1 MHDRSAR
8 AEFWVVILAI
18 FARWAADPWNHK
30 TALCDWWLYY
40 VTAVV
45 HVSESI
51 LSQLLSIVKDETLS
65 TEVSQ
70 LAFQLLYHITKVIGI
85 FCD

>member
-1 MHDRSAR
+1 
-8 AEFWVVILAI
+8 
-18 FARWAADPWNHK
+18 
-30 TALCDWWLYY
+30 
-40 VTAVV
+40 V

-51 LSQLLSIVKDETLS
+51 LSQLLSIVKDETVL

-85 FCD
+85 LLQLIENELAFAKIRCA